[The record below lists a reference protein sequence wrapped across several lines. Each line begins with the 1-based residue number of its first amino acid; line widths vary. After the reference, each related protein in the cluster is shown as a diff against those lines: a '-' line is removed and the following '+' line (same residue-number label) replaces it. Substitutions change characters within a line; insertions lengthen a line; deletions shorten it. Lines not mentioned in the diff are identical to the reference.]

1 MDKRELYQY
10 LSNLENA
17 FVDAP
22 EFWKAVAF
30 LNYCDSTILHHSDPE
45 FTERLARLVANS
57 SATSNSCP
65 NCNTGNFDINDIKN
79 YYRYALDPAPAEA
92 RNLLT
97 EFFNRPLLRTLH
109 L

>member
-1 MDKRELYQY
+1 MDKQELYQY

-57 SATSNSCP
+57 STAPGGCP
-65 NCNTGNFDINDIKN
+65 NCNTDNFDINDIKN
-79 YYRYALDPAPAEA
+79 YYKYALDPTPAEA